1 MLAVD
6 VWEFVVREG
15 DRWIE
20 SSSYRGSRPLLA
32 LHLHD
37 LIHRH
42 QVVVEVSHDPERSAD
57 HKEHDQ
63 DAERQRQHGIGVVRP
78 RGDVQENNG
87 AAAPDVPWPQDKLDR
102 TATDRCYDRA
112 RSRALF
118 EII

>member
-1 MLAVD
+1 ML
-6 VWEFVVREG
+6 
-15 DRWIE
+15 
-20 SSSYRGSRPLLA
+20 P

-42 QVVVEVSHDPERSAD
+42 HVVIEVRHDPERSAD

-63 DAERQRQHGIGVVRP
+63 DAERQRQHVVGVVRP

-102 TATDRCYDRA
+102 IATDRCYDRA
-112 RSRALF
+112 RSRTLF